1 MRQNTWDRV
10 LGNYNLDA
18 IISVSYRVKSR
29 GATQFCIWA
38 TQRLREY
45 VVKGFTLDDERLK
58 SPDQP
63 FDYFEG
69 LLRRIQ

>member
-1 MRQNTWDRV
+1 
-10 LGNYNLDA
+10 
-18 IISVSYRVKSR
+18 VSYRVKSR